1 MQADQHISGNI
12 ADGATTERRRGI
24 HYPGPIALLLVW
36 TLIGTLSY
44 GRHYL
49 QDHSSQPPADIFFE
63 FLGWLTCFL
72 PWAALSPVV
81 FRLERKYS
89 LSTARW
95 PLKLAKLTVAGLAMA
110 YVGAEVTLGL
120 GFGVDFLFHRP
131 LDVPRHW
138 WMPSLQELWVIL
150 LIYWLAV
157 IAGYVIRNLIHLHER
172 EQEAAE
178 LALQKSRL
186 ESSLR
191 QAELETLR
199 TRLNPHFLFNCLQ
212 NIAVLT
218 QENPKTANQ
227 MLTRLGEL
235 LRNALRGDARPETSL
250 ESEISL
256 TKSYVAVE
264 KVRFGERLSVLFD
277 IAPETQSALVPT
289 FLLQPLIENAI
300 LHGLRGISSGG
311 AILVR
316 SAVETDRLVLTV
328 TDNGNGLPV
337 TGMSDLETGVGLT
350 STCERLQGMY
360 PEHHSFTIRTRPEG
374 GTEVLLVLPLR
385 HDGAHAGVMVDEQTS
400 FVDRR

>member
-1 MQADQHISGNI
+1 VQADQHISRSI
-12 ADGATTERRRGI
+12 ADGAAKNRKRGI
-24 HYPGPIALLLVW
+24 RYPGPIALLLVW

-49 QDHSSQPPADIFFE
+49 QDHSSQSPADISFE

-81 FRLERKYS
+81 FRLERKYP

-95 PLKLAKLTVAGLAMA
+95 SLNLVKLTVAGLAMA
-110 YVGAEVTLGL
+110 YVGAEAALGL
-120 GFGVDFLFHRP
+120 GVGIDFVFRRP
-131 LDVPRHW
+131 LDIPPHW
-138 WMPSLQELWVIL
+138 WMPLMKELWVIL
-150 LIYWLAV
+150 LIYWLTV
-157 IAGYVIRNLIHLHER
+157 LAGYVIRNLIHLHER

-178 LALQKSRL
+178 LALQKSQL

-250 ESEISL
+250 ESEIAL

-300 LHGLRGISSGG
+300 LHGLRGISRAG
-311 AILVR
+311 AIVVH
-316 SAVETDRLVLTV
+316 SIVESDTLVLTV

-337 TGMSDLETGVGLT
+337 TNISDLETGVGLT

-360 PEHHSFTIRTRPEG
+360 PEQHSFAIRTLPEG
-374 GTEVLLVLPLR
+374 GTEVQLVLPLR
-385 HDGAHAGVMVDEQTS
+385 LDGTHAGVMVDEQTS

>member
-1 MQADQHISGNI
+1 MQADQHISRSI
-12 ADGATTERRRGI
+12 ADGAAKNRKRGI
-24 HYPGPIALLLVW
+24 RYPGPIALLLVW

-49 QDHSSQPPADIFFE
+49 QDHSSQSPADISFE

-81 FRLERKYS
+81 FRLERKYP

-95 PLKLAKLTVAGLAMA
+95 SLNLVKLTVAGLAMA
-110 YVGAEVTLGL
+110 YVGAEAALGL
-120 GFGVDFLFHRP
+120 GVGIDFVFRRP
-131 LDVPRHW
+131 LDIPPHW
-138 WMPSLQELWVIL
+138 WMPLMKELWVIL
-150 LIYWLAV
+150 LIYWLTV
-157 IAGYVIRNLIHLHER
+157 LAGYVIRNLIHLHER

-178 LALQKSRL
+178 LALQKSQL

-250 ESEISL
+250 ESEIAL

-300 LHGLRGISSGG
+300 LHGLRGISRAG
-311 AILVR
+311 AIVVH
-316 SAVETDRLVLTV
+316 SIVESDTLVLTV

-337 TGMSDLETGVGLT
+337 TNISDLETGVGLT

-360 PEHHSFTIRTRPEG
+360 PEQHSFAIRTLPEG
-374 GTEVLLVLPLR
+374 GTEVQLVLPLR
-385 HDGAHAGVMVDEQTS
+385 LDGTHAGVMVDEQTS